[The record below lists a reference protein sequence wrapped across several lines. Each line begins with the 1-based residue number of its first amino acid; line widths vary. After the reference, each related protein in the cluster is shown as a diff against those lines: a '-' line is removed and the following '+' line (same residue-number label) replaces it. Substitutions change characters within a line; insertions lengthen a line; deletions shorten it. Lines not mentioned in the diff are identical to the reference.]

1 MRTRTAT
8 SGWLIALVLAG
19 FLNGCTSM
27 MHREPPVPAPEPAE
41 EKARVGH
48 GVPPRLPDQRWPP
61 GSPGNP
67 PFYDVMGK
75 RYFVLPDAHG
85 FREQGVASWY
95 GREFHGRRTS
105 SGEPYDMYAMT
116 AAHRTLP
123 LPAMARVTNLETG
136 KSIVVRIND
145 RGPFKKERVMDL
157 SYAAARELGIL
168 NAGTGMVEIEAI
180 DDASAPVAAT
190 AGKAGSAPSVYLQV
204 GAFAEQRNA
213 ETLRQRLQ
221 SQGIANVVIRH
232 DDTRERVLYRVRI
245 GPVASAEDFDALA
258 RRVQVLNLGSS
269 QLVVESADESARTG
283 TTAPGG

>member
-1 MRTRTAT
+1 MQ
-8 SGWLIALVLAG
+8 
-19 FLNGCTSM
+19 
-27 MHREPPVPAPEPAE
+27 PPEPAE

-48 GVPPRLPDQRWPP
+48 GTQPRLPDQRWPP
-61 GSPGNP
+61 GTPGNP

-85 FREQGVASWY
+85 FREQGMASWY

-105 SGEPYDMYAMT
+105 SGEPYDMYALT

-123 LPAMARVTNLETG
+123 LPTLARVTNLETG

-168 NAGTGMVEIEAI
+168 NAGTGMVEIAAI
-180 DDASAPVAAT
+180 DEVASATPA
-190 AGKAGSAPSVYLQV
+190 AGSATRAPNVFLQV

-213 ETLRQRLQ
+213 ENLRARLQ
-221 SQGIANVVIRH
+221 SQGIGNVVIRH
-232 DDTRERVLYRVRI
+232 DDTNERVLYRVRI
-245 GPVASAEDFDALA
+245 GPVANAEAFDELA
-258 RRVQVLNLGSS
+258 RRVQTLNLGSS
-269 QLVVESADESARTG
+269 QLVVESADDTAAAASS
-283 TTAPGG
+283 APGS

>member
-1 MRTRTAT
+1 MRTCTAT
-8 SGWLIALVLAG
+8 SGWLIALLLAG
-19 FLNGCTSM
+19 FTGGCTTM
-27 MHREPPVPAPEPAE
+27 VFREPPPQAPEPAE
-41 EKARVGH
+41 EQARVGH

-105 SGEPYDMYAMT
+105 SGEPYDMYALT

-123 LPAMARVTNLETG
+123 LPTLARVTNLETG
-136 KSIVVRIND
+136 KSIVLRIND
-145 RGPFKKERVMDL
+145 RGPFRKERVMDL

-168 NAGTGMVEIEAI
+168 NAGTGLVEIEAI
-180 DDASAPVAAT
+180 EDATSTTPAAGRAT
-190 AGKAGSAPSVYLQV
+190 RPPNVFLQV

-213 ETLRQRLQ
+213 ENLRLRLQ

-232 DDTRERVLYRVRI
+232 DDTKERVLYRVRV
-245 GPVASAEDFDALA
+245 GPVANAEAFDELA
-258 RRVQVLNLGSS
+258 RRVQALNLGSS
-269 QLVVESADESARTG
+269 QLVVESADETAG
-283 TTAPGG
+283 AVPPAPGS

>member
-8 SGWLIALVLAG
+8 SGWLIALLLAG
-19 FLNGCTSM
+19 FTSGCTTMVS
-27 MHREPPVPAPEPAE
+27 REPPQAPEPTE
-41 EKARVGH
+41 EQARVGH

-105 SGEPYDMYAMT
+105 SGEPYDMYALT

-123 LPAMARVTNLETG
+123 LPTLARVTNLATG
-136 KSIVVRIND
+136 KSIVLRIND
-145 RGPFKKERVMDL
+145 RGPFKKERVLDL

-168 NAGTGMVEIEAI
+168 NAGTGLVEIEAI
-180 DDASAPVAAT
+180 EDASAPVAAT
-190 AGKAGSAPSVYLQV
+190 AGSASSAPSVYLQV
-204 GAFAEQRNA
+204 GAFAEQHNA
-213 ETLRQRLQ
+213 ENLRLRLQ

-232 DDTRERVLYRVRI
+232 DDTKERVLYRVRI
-245 GPVASAEDFDALA
+245 GPVANAEAFDELA
-258 RRVQVLNLGSS
+258 RRVQALNLGSS
-269 QLVVESADESARTG
+269 QLVVESADETAG
-283 TTAPGG
+283 AAPPAPGS